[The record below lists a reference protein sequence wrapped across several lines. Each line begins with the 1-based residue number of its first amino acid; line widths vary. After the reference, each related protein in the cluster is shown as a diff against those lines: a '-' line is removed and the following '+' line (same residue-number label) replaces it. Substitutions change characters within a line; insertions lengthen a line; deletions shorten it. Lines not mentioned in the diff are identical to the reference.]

1 MGLPASER
9 TTEMRVVDIY
19 RREGDKLAENWV
31 FIDILHYLRLLGC
44 GCAGSLRRDAGI
56 AAFWANVPPKLAL
69 IAPRNPS
76 SLRASRWIRLA
87 LCPQVHPH

>member
-31 FIDILHYLRLLGC
+31 FIGILHYLRLLGV
-44 GCAGSLRRDAGI
+44 D
-56 AAFWANVPPKLAL
+56 VLA
-69 IAPRNPS
+69 R
-76 SLRASRWIRLA
+76 
-87 LCPQVHPH
+87 CPGMRG